1 MRAVKGKETAVE
13 SEQAV
18 FTKKQLLASSRYKG
32 KGDLLEALLEDGKMY
47 SFQETDET
55 IDFYMKGK
63 VN

>member
-1 MRAVKGKETAVE
+1 MKERNVDTVKVEPAVY
-13 SEQAV
+13 
-18 FTKKQLLASSRYKG
+18 TKQQLLTSSRYKG
-32 KGDLLEALLEDGKMY
+32 KADLLEALLEDEKKY

>member
-1 MRAVKGKETAVE
+1 MRAGKGKEAALE

-32 KGDLLEALLEDGKMY
+32 KGDLLEALLEDEKKY